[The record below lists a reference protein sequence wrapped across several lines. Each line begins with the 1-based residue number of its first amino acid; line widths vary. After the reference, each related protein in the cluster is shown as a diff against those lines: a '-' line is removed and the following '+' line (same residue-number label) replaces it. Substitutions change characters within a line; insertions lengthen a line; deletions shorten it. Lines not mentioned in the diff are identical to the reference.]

1 MMRSI
6 QGKGVSAGMA
16 QGTIHDIRTHTPE
29 HTQPPEKGTPDVE
42 QNRFRTA
49 CQSLHDELRALIAK
63 ARATVGE
70 AEAEIFTTHRLMLED
85 EDFTHPIEQSI
96 AAGCSAHDA
105 VRTTGDRLAKQF
117 SAMDDPYLQARE
129 ADIRSITDRLCRLL
143 THAAD
148 THIPMPSGV
157 IIVAKE
163 LSPTETLSLDT
174 QKVLGIVTEQGAAN
188 SHAAILARTLGI
200 PAITATGPLPPHI
213 QGTSCIL
220 HGETG
225 TLYLSPTEAIRQQY
239 DAYIA
244 AAAKTK
250 AEHTAM
256 RGHTCHCADGHPIRI
271 CANGGSLADVQTAA
285 GEDAEGIGLFR
296 SEFLFMRTDRCPTED
311 EQYALYK
318 DLLAAMPDKEVVI
331 RTLDAGADKKIPW
344 LADRLPLWQTEE
356 NPALGLRAVRI
367 SLCCPDLLTTQ
378 LRALYRAAIHG
389 KLSTMIPMLT
399 LPSELEKVQ
408 NIAAKVRESLQTE
421 GIPHDPTMPIGI
433 MIETPSAALCAEELA
448 KMAAFFSIGTNDLIQ
463 YTMAADRENPSV
475 AHLTETVS
483 DSVKKLLH
491 ITATAAHKAGIP
503 VSICG
508 ELAGE
513 TSMIPFWVQ
522 EGIDKLSVSPGQV
535 LSVRAKVQAYLDS
548 SHL

>member
-1 MMRSI
+1 MMKSI
-6 QGKGVSAGMA
+6 QGKGVSTGMA
-16 QGTIHDIRTHTPE
+16 KGTIHDIRTHTPE
-29 HTQPPEKGTPDVE
+29 HTQPPEKGTTDVE

-143 THAAD
+143 THATD

-213 QGTSCIL
+213 QGTPCIL

-225 TLYLSPTEAIRQQY
+225 TLYLSPTEALRQQY
-239 DAYIA
+239 DAYAA

-250 AEHTAM
+250 AAHTAM
-256 RGHTCHCADGHPIRI
+256 RGHTCRRADGHPIRI

-344 LADRLPLWQTEE
+344 LADRLPMWQAEE

-378 LRALYRAAIHG
+378 LRALYRAATHG

-399 LPSELEKVQ
+399 LPSELEEVQ
-408 NIAAKVRESLQTE
+408 NIAAKVRESLQAE

-433 MIETPSAALCAEELA
+433 MIETPSAAVCAEELA

-475 AHLTETVS
+475 AHLTETVP
-483 DSVKKLLH
+483 DSVKTLLH